1 MLGAVEKD
9 PRGPVSRLMI
19 VRTPERAVCAPSRV
33 PRPRLPA
40 APPGARGEP

>member
-19 VRTPERAVCAPSRV
+19 VRTPERAVCALSRA
-33 PRPRLPA
+33 PRPRPQA
-40 APPGARGEP
+40 APPGAGGEP